1 MTSTHMVL
9 RKGAFDAY
17 DTIFCVG
24 PHHVA
29 ESREAEQIYGLK
41 PRSLAEIGYVKLDAL
56 LD

>member
-24 PHHVA
+24 PIMWRNRA
-29 ESREAEQIYGLK
+29 RRNRFTG
-41 PRSLAEIGYVKLDAL
+41 
-56 LD
+56 